1 MEAAAP
7 LPKKRKS
14 GVPGSSE
21 REEIS
26 SLEPPPPEAVEAADP
41 PFQQPPP
48 GAEGGEEGV
57 DRISGLPDD
66 VLGDIIPLLS
76 TREGARTQT
85 LASRWRHLWRSA
97 PLNLDYGE
105 LPVVG
110 DVLIALISQIL
121 SSHAGPGR
129 RLRISARYLCNEP
142 ATVDAWLQSAA
153 LSNLQELEFRCAA
166 KHPRVLPA
174 AASIPDDISGTL
186 HFPQLKQLSLEEV
199 SISESTLHRVI
210 SGWPVLESML
220 LNRSFGFNCARIS
233 SPTLRTIGVR
243 VCQGGPY
250 IRKIIV
256 EDAPCLERLLQLDM
270 FVKLDISIISAPN
283 LEIMGCLSYRY
294 CCSSGFQVASF
305 LS

>member
-1 MEAAAP
+1 
-7 LPKKRKS
+7 
-14 GVPGSSE
+14 
-21 REEIS
+21 
-26 SLEPPPPEAVEAADP
+26 
-41 PFQQPPP
+41 
-48 GAEGGEEGV
+48 
-57 DRISGLPDD
+57 
-66 VLGDIIPLLS
+66 
-76 TREGARTQT
+76 
-85 LASRWRHLWRSA
+85 
-97 PLNLDYGE
+97 
-105 LPVVG
+105 
-110 DVLIALISQIL
+110 
-121 SSHAGPGR
+121 
-129 RLRISARYLCNEP
+129 LRISARHLCNEP
-142 ATVDAWLQSAA
+142 ATVDAWLRSAA
-153 LSNLQELEFRCAA
+153 LSNLQELEFCSAA
-166 KHPRVLPA
+166 NYLPVLPA
-174 AASIPDDISGTL
+174 VAASSFRFSSSLRVATISQCRLPDDISGTL

-210 SGWPVLESML
+210 SGCPVLESML

-270 FVKLDISIISAPN
+270 FVKLDILIISAPN